1 LNKELLM
8 IRQRQS
14 GLYVL
19 LLMLGISLGSAVAI
33 FGQQATVTSTYPTM
47 PQNVAQWSGTTVTA
61 AAALSDTSGNPTAPQ
76 IGADG
81 MVWDTTQWV
90 RRKGTA
96 LATFPTAVTLTSRNA
111 VGAAVMEHSSR
122 WSVIHNPAAS
132 SQATAS
138 IAAEGSVRHIA
149 DCISFSAGST
159 TAPALTA
166 LTVNLRDGATGA
178 GTIIWTHE
186 VVISNATGQNVLP
199 YSQCGLNLP
208 GTTNTA
214 LTLEFSALL
223 TNLIESVSLSGFNLQ

>member
-1 LNKELLM
+1 MESST
-8 IRQRQS
+8 QRR
-14 GLYVL
+14 LYAFLIAIGVA
-19 LLMLGISLGSAVAI
+19 LGGFAALIA
-33 FGQQATVTSTYPTM
+33 QQATVTSTFPTM

-76 IGADG
+76 VGADG

-111 VGAAVMEHSSR
+111 VGAAITEHSSR
-122 WSVIHNPAAS
+122 WSVIHNPAAGT
-132 SQATAS
+132 QATAS
-138 IAAEGSVRHIA
+138 IAAEGSVRHVA

-186 VVISNATGQNVLP
+186 IVISNTTGQNTLP
-199 YSQCGLNLP
+199 FATCGLNLP

-214 LTLEFSALL
+214 MTAEWSAGLA
-223 TNLIESVSLSGFNLQ
+223 NLIQAVSFSGINVQ

>member
-1 LNKELLM
+1 ME
-8 IRQRQS
+8 RSPQRH
-14 GLYVL
+14 LYAFL
-19 LLMLGISLGSAVAI
+19 IAIGISLGGFAALVA
-33 FGQQATVTSTYPTM
+33 QQATVTSTYPTM

-122 WSVIHNPAAS
+122 WSVVSAPAVS
-132 SQATAS
+132 NQATAS
-138 IAAEGSVRHIA
+138 IAAEGSVRHVV
-149 DCISFSAGST
+149 DCVAFSAAST

-166 LTVNLRDGATGA
+166 LTINIRDGATGA
-178 GTIIWTHE
+178 GTVIW
-186 VVISNATGQNVLP
+186 SYALAAANATGQNIPP
-199 YSQCGLNLP
+199 YSICGLNLV

-214 LTLEFSALL
+214 MTAEFSILL
-223 TNLIESVSLSGFNLQ
+223 ANLVESISISGWNVQ